1 MDTNERKEG
10 MLPPVDQGQ
19 QINLIVNRPP
29 ESGEVEID
37 LVRVFHTMKTR
48 LRIYAWVM
56 VLCLAAGICAP
67 CSCTSSAGP
76 PSPSPPW

>member
-1 MDTNERKEG
+1 
-10 MLPPVDQGQ
+10 MLPPADQGQ

-56 VLCLAAGICAP
+56 VLCLVAGICAP
-67 CSCTSSAGP
+67 LLMYQFSRT